1 MRQRRSISFEI
12 RHHDQRVAGGSFVV
26 SSREAVSHFDS
37 DRIKVVVKH
46 CLIADGSVS
55 LSLEMY
61 ELEDSQPGGRRKQV
75 LRAGISMGSES
86 GEREPDSVMLGEEHE
101 LIFKTEWLT

>member
-1 MRQRRSISFEI
+1 
-12 RHHDQRVAGGSFVV
+12 
-26 SSREAVSHFDS
+26 
-37 DRIKVVVKH
+37 
-46 CLIADGSVS
+46 
-55 LSLEMY
+55 MY